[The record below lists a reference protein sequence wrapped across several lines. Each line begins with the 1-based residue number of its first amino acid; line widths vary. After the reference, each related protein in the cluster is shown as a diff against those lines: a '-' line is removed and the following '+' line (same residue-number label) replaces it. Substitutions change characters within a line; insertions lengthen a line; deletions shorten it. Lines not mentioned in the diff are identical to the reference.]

1 MFCLGLR
8 VRRGWDWRYDDYD
21 NYGFGIIVSYFK
33 EGKYKI
39 CNVESDMQKK
49 FYCIR
54 DNEYLNFENWKKK
67 ILI

>member
-21 NYGFGIIVSYFK
+21 NYGFGIVVSYFK

-39 CNVESDMQKK
+39 CNVESDMQK
-49 FYCIR
+49 
-54 DNEYLNFENWKKK
+54 
-67 ILI
+67 